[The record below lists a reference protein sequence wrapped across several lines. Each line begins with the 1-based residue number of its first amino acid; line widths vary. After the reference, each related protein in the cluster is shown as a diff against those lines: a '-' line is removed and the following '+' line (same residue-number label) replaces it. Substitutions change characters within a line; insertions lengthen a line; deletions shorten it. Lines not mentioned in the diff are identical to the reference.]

1 VAKRIFAGL
10 VALAFGI
17 AFVALGILRPS
28 DPAEPLAF
36 LVIPAGLAF
45 VFGALLVLLPPK
57 LAPPLGA
64 LMVTSL
70 AVIFDWVAFGPGERH
85 FTSSVGG
92 AGGGLSWTSG
102 ELAGRAFFGV
112 FALIMDVAAIGLW
125 LRLVRRSRDGRLPAG
140 PLG

>member
-1 VAKRIFAGL
+1 MATRIL
-10 VALAFGI
+10 VGVVVLAAGI
-17 AFVALGILRPS
+17 ALVALGILRHS

-36 LVIPAGLAF
+36 LVIPAGLVF
-45 VFGALLVLLPPK
+45 VFGGLLVLLPPK
-57 LAPPLGA
+57 LNPPLAA

-85 FTSSVGG
+85 FTSYVGG
-92 AGGGLSWTSG
+92 AGAGVSWTSG

-112 FALIMDVAAIGLW
+112 LALIMDVAAIGLW
-125 LRLVRRSRDGRLPAG
+125 LRLVRRPRDGRLPAG